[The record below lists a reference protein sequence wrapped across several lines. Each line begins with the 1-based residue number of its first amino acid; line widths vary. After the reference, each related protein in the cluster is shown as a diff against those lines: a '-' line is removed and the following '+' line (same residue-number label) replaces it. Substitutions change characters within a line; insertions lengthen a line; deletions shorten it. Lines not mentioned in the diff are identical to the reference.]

1 MTGDDYDR
9 RLTENIGQPFSY
21 RFIKEDYED
30 YSIYREMIRIVKS
43 KEQAWGTWAE

>member
-30 YSIYREMIRIVKS
+30 YSIFDCRQFGWQLY
-43 KEQAWGTWAE
+43 A